1 MKQRECVLSIATAK
15 MQIFSDNH
23 KSFLDAGQKSS
34 KSLENP
40 RFIFKFVCIM
50 GNTENKD
57 FLLGRIRGKLPLSLG
72 QQVRLTLLL
81 CGPAI
86 LAQLASILLQF
97 IDASM
102 VGSLGAGPA
111 ASIGLV
117 STTTWIF
124 GGFAMAASQGFSVQV
139 AHLIG
144 SNDFMGAR
152 KVLRQGLTSVTLF
165 SLLLVLAGLSIAD
178 ALPRWLGGSPD
189 ITREASAYFR
199 TYILFLPAMQL
210 GFFGSS
216 MLQCSGN
223 MKLPSLLNVLMCVLD
238 VIFNFLLIFPTRE
251 IAGITVP
258 GAGMGVKGAAL
269 GTGLAELITAGLML
283 YFLLVRSK
291 ELAVIHERGVS
302 YRPTRVCLKNAFGIT
317 GPMWVQN
324 MIMRGAHI
332 ASTVIVAPLG
342 PVAIAANSFAITAE
356 GFVYMPGY
364 GMGDAATTLV
374 GQSLGAGR
382 RELVRSFT
390 RITMALGIGMMGV
403 LAVVMWLIAPQL
415 MGVLSVDPDVVALGA
430 KVLRIE
436 AFAELGYAASI
447 VAYGACVGAGD
458 TLVPSGLNLGSMW
471 LVRIIPAIFLTP
483 VYGLT
488 GYWIAMCIELN
499 VRGLLFIWR
508 VSGKQWLKHRIA
520 ET

>member
-1 MKQRECVLSIATAK
+1 M
-15 MQIFSDNH
+15 N
-23 KSFLDAGQKSS
+23 
-34 KSLENP
+34 
-40 RFIFKFVCIM
+40 M
-50 GNTENKD
+50 GNSENKD

-86 LAQLASILLQF
+86 LAQLASVLLQF

-102 VGSLGAGPA
+102 VGSLGAGPS

-124 GGFAMAASQGFSVQV
+124 GGFAMATSQGFSVQV

-144 SNDFMGAR
+144 SDDFKGAR
-152 KVLRQGLTSVTLF
+152 KVLRQGLTSVTVF
-165 SLLLVLAGLSIAD
+165 SVLLALAGLAIA
-178 ALPRWLGGSPD
+178 APLPHWLGGSPD
-189 ITREASAYFR
+189 ITDDASAYFR
-199 TYILFLPAMQL
+199 TFVLFLPAMQL

-223 MKLPSLLNVLMCVLD
+223 MKIPSLLNVLMCVLD

-258 GAGMGVKGAAL
+258 GAGMGVRGAAL
-269 GTGLAELITAGLML
+269 GTGLAELITALLML
-283 YFLLVRSK
+283 YFLLFRSK
-291 ELAVIHERGVS
+291 ELAVRHEHGS
-302 YRPTRVCLKNAFGIT
+302 FRPTRVCLENAFGIT

-324 MIMRGAHI
+324 IIMRGAHV

-342 PVAIAANSFAITAE
+342 PVSIAANSFAITAE
-356 GFVYMPGY
+356 SFVYMPGY

-382 RELVRSFT
+382 KELVRSFT
-390 RITMALGIGMMGV
+390 RITMALGIGMMAV

-415 MGVLSVDPDVVALGA
+415 MGLLSVDPDVVALGA

-436 AFAELGYAASI
+436 AFAEMGYAASI

-471 LVRIIPAIFLTP
+471 LVRILPAIFLTP

-508 VSGKQWLKHRIA
+508 VSGKQWLSHKIA